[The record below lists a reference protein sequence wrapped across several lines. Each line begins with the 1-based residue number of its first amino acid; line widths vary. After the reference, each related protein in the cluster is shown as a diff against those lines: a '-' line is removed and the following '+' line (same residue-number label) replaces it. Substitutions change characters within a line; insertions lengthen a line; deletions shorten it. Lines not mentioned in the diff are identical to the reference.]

1 MEKAPN
7 QVSLKSTFTIRKK
20 KCKIDFK
27 VHTKAS
33 CRIYNPG
40 AQMLRRLKCYLVIP
54 APHRYKLPEISSCSH
69 QLVAAAIKQA
79 EGFVRLPVMPIGV
92 IRHSGECIHLY
103 TRKHMDIRAFYQRG
117 TYLFMNVGFLAS
129 DSPPIEQLVQD
140 AGQGEWAWSGQASS
154 DSVHAMAFSVRGF
167 LKKASSVSS
176 MDRLRGALLRLTTCS
191 NENLSKTDAGQ
202 SNGFGNKFIAPS
214 VAGIDHSPAME
225 NILHVKRRPTAF
237 DSRFLNTAFMEIVSR
252 PVASNAGPLDSDDLV
267 HALLK
272 YRDRSTAPW
281 IFNTMVNEIEYRK
294 GSTFPKAF
302 PPEVHL
308 STTGMCNINC
318 RFCGYE
324 QPIARPNWVRP
335 EQIQKMTYLR
345 HSQTVRLSSG
355 LGEPSS
361 NPHLP
366 EIIRFISKSFP
377 HIQMG
382 FFSNGIALNENKLLD
397 AIVGNVNWIHISL
410 NAASPESYREQCHM
424 NGFDRI
430 TSNLSHL
437 HSAKKDC
444 GNLMP
449 LVMGSMVLNR
459 KNLFDLPKMPAL
471 CRKLGID
478 RLTIFPFFALGSH
491 DPAKF
496 GANDTLAACM
506 PRYEPLYEKT
516 VKAAEQNRVSLEIP
530 APDSRSGSSF
540 GMPAR
545 SFYDFAQIESNEW
558 PMGRFLTGLKFD
570 VPEGS
575 YCHFLWRYAAIGST
589 NNTGHS
595 SHETH
600 FLYPC
605 IGPLSSADLSRR
617 TAFRFQDEK
626 DFLKLWQHTV
636 LALLR
641 KAQHSPGIC
650 EVCDLCRNNNVRDP
664 KQFRSL
670 EEQTARFVE
679 THRKI

>member
-1 MEKAPN
+1 
-7 QVSLKSTFTIRKK
+7 
-20 KCKIDFK
+20 
-27 VHTKAS
+27 
-33 CRIYNPG
+33 
-40 AQMLRRLKCYLVIP
+40 MLCRLKCYLVIP
-54 APHRYKLPEISSCSH
+54 VSHKYKPHKLSSCSH

-79 EGFVRLPVMPIGV
+79 EGFFRLPVMPIGV
-92 IRHSGECIHLY
+92 IRRSGECIHLY
-103 TRKHMDIRAFYQRG
+103 TRKHMNIRAFYGRG

-129 DSPPIEQLVQD
+129 DSPPIEQLIQD
-140 AGQGEWAWSGQASS
+140 AGQGKWAWSGQASS
-154 DSVHAMAFSVRGF
+154 DSVHAMAFRVKGF
-167 LKKASSVSS
+167 LKKTSSVSS
-176 MDRLRGALLRLTTCS
+176 MDRLSGALLRLTTCS
-191 NENLSKTDAGQ
+191 NESLSETDAGQ
-202 SNGFGNKFIAPS
+202 SSSFENEFIAPN

-225 NILHVKRRPTAF
+225 NILDAKRRPTAF
-237 DSRFLNTAFMEIVSR
+237 DPRFLNTAFMEIVSK
-252 PVASNAGPLDSDDLV
+252 PVASNVGPLDSDDFA

-272 YRDRSTAPW
+272 YRDRSTVPW
-281 IFNTMVNEIEYRK
+281 IFNAMVNEIEYRK
-294 GSTFPKAF
+294 GSTSPEAF

-324 QPIARPNWVRP
+324 QSIARPNCVRP

-345 HSQTVRLSSG
+345 HSQTLRLSSG
-355 LGEPSS
+355 LGEPSL
-361 NPHLP
+361 NPYLP
-366 EIIRFISKSFP
+366 EIINFISESFP

-382 FFSNGIALNENKLLD
+382 FFSNGIALNGNKLLD

-410 NAASPESYREQCHM
+410 NAASPESYREQCRM
-424 NGFDRI
+424 DGFDRI
-430 TSNLSHL
+430 ASNLSHL
-437 HSAKKDC
+437 HSAKRDRR
-444 GNLMP
+444 NLMP
-449 LVMGSMVLNR
+449 LAMGSMVLNR
-459 KNLFDLPKMPAL
+459 KNLFDLPKMPTL

-496 GANDTLAACM
+496 GPDDTLAACM
-506 PRYEPLYEKT
+506 PRYGPLYEETIKT
-516 VKAAEQNRVSLEIP
+516 AEQNRVTLEIP
-530 APDSRSGSSF
+530 APDSHSGSSF
-540 GMPAR
+540 GMPTR

-558 PMGRFLTGLKFD
+558 PLGRFLTGLKFD

-575 YCHFLWRYAAIGST
+575 YCHFLWRYAAIGNT

-595 SHETH
+595 PHETH

-605 IGPLSSADLSRR
+605 IGPLSSVDLSRR
-617 TAFRFQDEK
+617 TAFRFKDEK
-626 DFLKLWQHTV
+626 GFLKLWQHTV
-636 LALLR
+636 LTLLR

-664 KQFRSL
+664 AQFRSL